1 MNYFIFFF
9 IFFKENFPPKL
20 INLPSALNVTL
31 HETLQLE
38 ITAEDDGMI
47 TFVVLNK
54 PHGAT
59 KNQTGNVL
67 QFMWPVNSTKRVG
80 GLAK

>member
-1 MNYFIFFF
+1 M
-9 IFFKENFPPKL
+9 
-20 INLPSALNVTL
+20 NVTI

-47 TFVVLNK
+47 TFVILNK

-59 KNQTGNVL
+59 ENQTGNVL
-67 QFMWPVNSTKRVG
+67 QFMWPVNSTKKVG
-80 GLAK
+80 GLAN